1 MTSEPG
7 SGEPR
12 AITLAWAQGRY
23 LSTTKA
29 VSRQERVAAAGLD
42 VPSKANMVVDDSAVR
57 WEREGLGEVR
67 IAGAR
72 LLGASLKRDLTSRL
86 LGRAHT
92 VRVSWRADKGTQ
104 GTQGTLGNAGEQ
116 YVTTF
121 LPRTR
126 ADSAVLVSA
135 VQRLMRIGA
144 ALDDDYVIDDA
155 PTTPD
160 GTP

>member
-7 SGEPR
+7 SGQPR

-23 LSTTKA
+23 LSTTQA
-29 VSRQERVAAAGLD
+29 ISRQERVAAAGLD

-72 LLGASLKRDLTSRL
+72 LLGASLKRDLTGRL

-92 VRVSWRADKGTQ
+92 VLVSWRADK
-104 GTQGTLGNAGEQ
+104 GTLGNAGEQ

-144 ALDDDYVIDDA
+144 VLDDACVIDDA
-155 PTTPD
+155 PTTPEE
-160 GTP
+160 TP